1 MCRVLGVSQSGFFAW
16 QDRAACQ
23 RQRQDMVYLAHIRT
37 AFALS
42 NGTYGSPRM
51 HRDLV
56 DESHAIGR
64 HRTARLMRE
73 NQLIARPR
81 RRFKRTTDSEHAWPV
96 APNLVAQD
104 FTTEGPDRKWGA
116 DISYIWTAEGWLY
129 LAVVL
134 DLFSR
139 RVVRWATSDRL
150 KRGLAVEALHR
161 ALVARNLTVGVPQDV
176 SDAIFSLV
184 NDADPTKKALFSLSG
199 ITTGTTRTF
208 TLPNTSSEL
217 AILAGTQTFTGNK
230 TFSGTLT
237 ASGTVTVPAASAS
250 IGTATTTAT
259 YGMGTGATT
268 TGVTKT
274 VNLGTGGASGSTT
287 IVNIGSTTAGA
298 GGTTVVNTPTVT
310 FANAVTQVG
319 MPQANLTAQLLGL
332 GGATADSTNRLSVN
346 TPALLFNNA
355 GAGIEAT
362 FNKAVAGNDAAFAFK
377 TGFSA
382 RALIGLLGNDD
393 FGFKVSPDGSAFFD
407 ALKIDRTNGQMELP
421 QPTILPGLSSAPSP
435 PPTGKAAV
443 YARNRAGAPWIDVMR
458 PSGRDFP
465 LQPHFGV
472 NRIANWSPSVTTTIT
487 TEGLPITS
495 VGTVSHPTLAATNLA
510 ASMRRWR
517 LTSAAVVDSAADQR
531 SAGWACWRGNATG
544 LGGWTFVTR
553 ISLTTLQ
560 ATGMG
565 LFGLYGSTAAL
576 ATTLTLATA
585 INCIGIGFQR
595 GTHTRWQ
602 LVANDGTGAPTL
614 TDMGASFAIATG
626 GVLTLY
632 IAAPPNGSSVWVRVV
647 DEVSGAVF
655 EQEISA
661 DLPANTQFLSPRL
674 FMNNGA
680 TAAAVAYDCS
690 GVYVETDY

>member
-1 MCRVLGVSQSGFFAW
+1 MSDTSTHLRLPYLLAAQAQKHVTHNEALRLLDAMVQLSVLDRTRTTPPTSPAGGDRHLVPSGATGLWAGWDLNVAFWVDGVWLRLVPRPGW
-16 QDRAACQ
+16 LVWIAAEQ
-23 RQRQDMVYLAHIRT
+23 VFLVW
-37 AFALS
+37 
-42 NGTYGSPRM
+42 NGT
-51 HRDLV
+51 V
-56 DESHAIGR
+56 WES
-64 HRTARLMRE
+64 
-73 NQLIARPR
+73 
-81 RRFKRTTDSEHAWPV
+81 
-96 APNLVAQD
+96 
-104 FTTEGPDRKWGA
+104 
-116 DISYIWTAEGWLY
+116 
-129 LAVVL
+129 
-134 DLFSR
+134 
-139 RVVRWATSDRL
+139 
-150 KRGLAVEALHR
+150 
-161 ALVARNLTVGVPQDV
+161 VGVPQDV

-184 NDADPTKKALFSLSG
+184 SDADPTKKALFSLSG

-237 ASGTVTVPAASAS
+237 ASGTVTVSAASAS

-287 IVNIGSTTAGA
+287 VVNIGSATAGA

-332 GGATADSTNRLSVN
+332 GGATADSYNRVSVN

-362 FNKAVAGNDAAFAFK
+362 VNKAAAGNDAAFAFK

-393 FGFKVSPDGSAFFD
+393 FSFKVSPDGSAFFD
-407 ALKIDRTNGQMELP
+407 ALKIDRTSGQVELP
-421 QPTILPGLSSAPSP
+421 QPTILPGLSAAPSAPPS
-435 PPTGKAAV
+435 GKAAV

-487 TEGLPITS
+487 SEGLPITS
-495 VGTVSHPTLAATNLA
+495 VGTVSTPTLAATNLA

-531 SAGWACWRGNATG
+531 SAGWACWRGNAAG

-565 LFGLYGSTAAL
+565 FFGLYGSTVAL

-614 TDMGASFAIATG
+614 TDMGASFGIATG

-655 EQEISA
+655 EQEITT

-690 GVYVETDY
+690 GVYVETDF

>member
-1 MCRVLGVSQSGFFAW
+1 MSDTSTHLGLPYLLAAQAQKHVTHNEALRLLDAIVQLSVL
-16 QDRAACQ
+16 DRTRATPPA
-23 RQRQDMVYLAHIRT
+23 
-37 AFALS
+37 
-42 NGTYGSPRM
+42 SPA
-51 HRDLV
+51 DG
-56 DESHAIGR
+56 DR
-64 HRTARLMRE
+64 H
-73 NQLIARPR
+73 
-81 RRFKRTTDSEHAWPV
+81 
-96 APNLVAQD
+96 LVAS
-104 FTTEGPDRKWGA
+104 GA
-116 DISYIWTAEGWLY
+116 TGLWAGWDLNVAFWVDGGWMRLVPRPGWLVWI
-129 LAVVL
+129 AAEQM
-134 DLFSR
+134 F
-139 RVVRWATSDRL
+139 
-150 KRGLAVEALHR
+150 
-161 ALVARNLTVGVPQDV
+161 LVWNGSAWDPVGVPQDV

-184 NDADPTKKALFSLSG
+184 NDADPTKKALFTLSG

-237 ASGTVTVPAASAS
+237 ASGTVTVSAASAS

-287 IVNIGSTTAGA
+287 VVNIGSATAGA

-332 GGATADSTNRLSVN
+332 GGATADSYNRMSVN

-355 GAGIEAT
+355 GAGVEAT
-362 FNKAVAGNDAAFAFK
+362 VNKAAAGNDAVFAFK

-393 FGFKVSPDGSAFFD
+393 FSFKVSADGSAFFD

-421 QPTILPGLSSAPSP
+421 QPTILPGLSAAPSP
-435 PPTGKAAV
+435 PPIGKAAV

-495 VGTVSHPTLAATNLA
+495 VGTVSTPTLAATNLA
-510 ASMRRWR
+510 TSMRRWR
-517 LTSAAVVDSAADQR
+517 LTSAAVVDSAAEQR
-531 SAGWACWRGNATG
+531 SAGWACWRGNAAG

-565 LFGLYGSTAAL
+565 FFGLYGSTAAL

-602 LVANDGTGAPTL
+602 LAANDGTGAPTL
-614 TDMGASFAIATG
+614 TDMGASFTIATG
-626 GVLTLY
+626 GVLALY
-632 IAAPPNGSSVWVRVV
+632 IAAPPNGGSVWVRVV

-655 EQEISA
+655 EQEITA

-690 GVYVETDY
+690 GVYVETDF

>member
-1 MCRVLGVSQSGFFAW
+1 
-16 QDRAACQ
+16 
-23 RQRQDMVYLAHIRT
+23 
-37 AFALS
+37 
-42 NGTYGSPRM
+42 
-51 HRDLV
+51 
-56 DESHAIGR
+56 
-64 HRTARLMRE
+64 
-73 NQLIARPR
+73 
-81 RRFKRTTDSEHAWPV
+81 
-96 APNLVAQD
+96 
-104 FTTEGPDRKWGA
+104 
-116 DISYIWTAEGWLY
+116 
-129 LAVVL
+129 
-134 DLFSR
+134 
-139 RVVRWATSDRL
+139 
-150 KRGLAVEALHR
+150 
-161 ALVARNLTVGVPQDV
+161 
-176 SDAIFSLV
+176 
-184 NDADPTKKALFSLSG
+184 
-199 ITTGTTRTF
+199 
-208 TLPNTSSEL
+208 
-217 AILAGTQTFTGNK
+217 
-230 TFSGTLT
+230 
-237 ASGTVTVPAASAS
+237 
-250 IGTATTTAT
+250 
-259 YGMGTGATT
+259 
-268 TGVTKT
+268 
-274 VNLGTGGASGSTT
+274 
-287 IVNIGSTTAGA
+287 
-298 GGTTVVNTPTVT
+298 
-310 FANAVTQVG
+310 

-332 GGATADSTNRLSVN
+332 GGATADSYNRVSVN

-362 FNKAVAGNDAAFAFK
+362 VNKAAAANDAAFAFK

-393 FGFKVSPDGSAFFD
+393 FSFKVSPDGSAFFD
-407 ALKIDRTNGQMELP
+407 AIKVDRTSGQVELP
-421 QPTILPGLSSAPSP
+421 QPTILPGLSAAPSP
-435 PPTGKAAV
+435 PSTGKAAV

-495 VGTVSHPTLAATNLA
+495 VGTVSHPTLTATNLA

-517 LTSAAVVDSAADQR
+517 LTSAAVVDSVVDQR
-531 SAGWACWRGNATG
+531 SAGWACWRGNAAG

-560 ATGMG
+560 ATGMAF
-565 LFGLYGSTAAL
+565 FGLYGSTAAL

-585 INCIGIGFQR
+585 INCIGMGFQR

-602 LVANDGTGAPTL
+602 LVSNDGTGAPTL

-626 GVLTLY
+626 GVLTLF

-655 EQEISA
+655 EQEITA